1 MVKKCIVCNAEA
13 EYKIKDIS
21 DYYCKDCA
29 VENFGDLDMLQTIE
43 EEAQRLKEYLKEK
56 LARENTDVQDEQSN

>member
-1 MVKKCIVCNAEA
+1 MVKKCIVCDLEA

-29 VENFGDLDMLQTIE
+29 LENFGDLEMLQTIE
-43 EEAQRLKEYLKEK
+43 EEAQRLKKYIKEK
-56 LARENTDVQDEQSN
+56 LAEEDSDVQDE